1 MSAVIDFFRGTAL
14 LRLEGAWPEG
24 CLNRFAGKRIAFWDA
39 ERIDDFTYTARVYVK
54 DLPRAEL
61 AAQRAM
67 CGCTV
72 VSRYGFRARFGGL
85 RYRAVL
91 AGLAGA
97 VICALCILPQFIWTL
112 DVQGCETLHEE
123 QVLRALES
131 LGIGFGAWGPS
142 IDSQTVK
149 NHMLALL
156 PELEWIAINRS
167 GGRAT
172 VLVQERTAAPEL
184 LDRREPAN
192 IVASRT
198 GIITEMQVLSGEPA
212 VRPGQTVLR
221 GELLVSGCFDRT
233 TGVQTTHAM
242 AEIYARTWHQQ
253 AAVTPA
259 DTQVKAY
266 TGEAVTQFA
275 LVFGGKRI
283 NLYRNSG
290 ISQANCDK
298 MTQASTLTL
307 PGGITLPVTLI
318 EETYRAYTLIHTE
331 VDAAA
336 AEEQLGTFTRDY
348 VFSGLVGG
356 EITQFRSSFEAGGGL
371 YRLDSVA
378 ECIEQIAL
386 EVPTVPNKE
395 DADD

>member
-1 MSAVIDFFRGTAL
+1 MSAIIDFFRGTANL
-14 LRLEGAWPEG
+14 KLEGAWPEG
-24 CLNRFAGKRIAFWDA
+24 CLNRFAEKRIPFWDA
-39 ERIDDFTYTARVYVK
+39 ERLDDFTYTVRVYVR
-54 DLPRAEL
+54 DLPRAQA

-67 CGCTV
+67 CDCMEL
-72 VSRYGFRARFGGL
+72 SRHGFRAQFGNL

-91 AGLAGA
+91 AVLAA
-97 VICALCILPQFIWTL
+97 VVIIALCILPQFIWTL
-112 DVQGCETLHEE
+112 EVEGCETLHEE
-123 QVLRALES
+123 DVLRALES
-131 LGIGFGAWGPS
+131 LGIGFGTWGPS

-172 VLVQERTAAPEL
+172 VLVQERTMAPEL
-184 LDRREPAN
+184 IDRREPTN

-198 GIITEMQVLSGEPA
+198 GIITEMQVLSGEP
-212 VRPGQTVLR
+212 VVKTGQTVLR
-221 GELLVSGCFDRT
+221 GELLVSAYFDRT
-233 TGVQTTHAM
+233 TGVQVTHAM
-242 AEIYARTWHQQ
+242 AEVYARTWHQQ
-253 AAVTPA
+253 ISVTPA
-259 DTQVKAY
+259 QTQVKLY
-266 TGEAVTQFA
+266 TGETKTQFA
-275 LVFGGKRI
+275 LVFCGKRI

-318 EETYRAYTLIHTE
+318 EETYRAYTLTSAE

-336 AEEQLGTFTRDY
+336 AEEQLEAFTRDY

-356 EITQFRSSFEAGGGL
+356 EITQFRSSFRSDGEL
-371 YRLDSVA
+371 YLLESVA
-378 ECIEQIAL
+378 ECTEQIAQ
-386 EVPTVPNKE
+386 EVPTDPNKE